1 MDMYRK
7 FMFLAAGIMSA
18 ICMASC
24 EKPGAD
30 NEAPA
35 DDYYL
40 ELADEADALLEFT
53 PDFQGSYELKLNT
66 NIPKKHLQVTYV
78 DDQDW
83 CSADLNQSGTSI
95 LIMPAS
101 AHNKDLQAEFRVE
114 TKGLKQNVAPLTFI
128 VKRLYQNV
136 EHSLKVT
143 AGDRILEGDYPIVEV
158 SGSAQTVTFTVQ
170 TNASLWKMGYDYF
183 SDDAEWFTI
192 DKVSGRSG
200 EALTLSL
207 TKNESGDARSQS
219 FTFTPSFAG
228 TDVVVNVT
236 VVQNA
241 WSSIEKVVLKHFNA
255 TTMTAGEVIN
265 EGYVVSMPCGA
276 TARLPFCFSVDVVG
290 EGGFDVK
297 FANPDSKELDY
308 SDWAFFGRKPIEDA
322 EYNTIGYYYTL
333 TTASNAPSAD
343 GTVTG
348 QERAA
353 DVVIVQSGTTIELF
367 RFRIV
372 QAAWTE

>member
-1 MDMYRK
+1 MYRK

-83 CSADLNQSGTSI
+83 CSADLDQSGTAI

-114 TKGLKQNVAPLTFI
+114 TKGLKQNVAPLTFT
-128 VKRLYQNV
+128 VKRLYQYV

-228 TDVVVNVT
+228 TDVAVNVT

-276 TARLPFCFSVDVVG
+276 TARSPFCFSVDVVG

-297 FANPDSKELDY
+297 FASPDSKELDY